1 MLRKRDYSDRKG
13 FTLIELMIVIVI
25 IGILATLLIPRIMER
40 PEEARRV
47 KGKIDIKAI
56 ESALKLYKIDN
67 GSYPTTEQGLIALL
81 KKPEVAPIPKKWR
94 EGGYLDG
101 NDVPKDPWGN
111 PYYYVS
117 PTTDGKDYEIVSYG
131 SDGELGGTGK
141 NADISST
148 DLTKD

>member
-1 MLRKRDYSDRKG
+1 MLRSIKERKMAG

-47 KGKIDIKAI
+47 KAKMDIKTI

-67 GSYPTTEQGLIALL
+67 GAYPTTEQGLMALVKKTEIA
-81 KKPEVAPIPKKWR
+81 PVPKKWR
-94 EGGYLDG
+94 DGGYLDG
-101 NDVPKDPWGN
+101 SVAPKDPWANEYG
-111 PYYYVS
+111 YVS
-117 PTTDGKDYEIVSYG
+117 PAGDKDYEITSYG
-131 SDGELGGTGK
+131 HDGEPGGEGK
-141 NADISST
+141 DADISSI

>member
-1 MLRKRDYSDRKG
+1 M
-13 FTLIELMIVIVI
+13 
-25 IGILATLLIPRIMER
+25 
-40 PEEARRV
+40 
-47 KGKIDIKAI
+47 DIRAI

-81 KKPEVAPIPKKWR
+81 KKPEDSADPEKVAG
-94 EGGYLDG
+94 GGYLDG

-131 SDGELGGTGK
+131 STRSGRDG
-141 NADISST
+141 
-148 DLTKD
+148 